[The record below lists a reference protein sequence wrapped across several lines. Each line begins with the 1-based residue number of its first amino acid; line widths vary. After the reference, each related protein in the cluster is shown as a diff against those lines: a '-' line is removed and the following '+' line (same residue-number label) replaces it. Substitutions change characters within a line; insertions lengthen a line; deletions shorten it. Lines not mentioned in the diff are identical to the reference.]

1 MIRKRILQYIDYKNI
16 TRYRFYKD
24 MQLSN
29 GFLDKEGS
37 VRSDICEKIC
47 YQYPDLNL
55 YWLITGK
62 GTMLNHHDHLTTETI
77 VNFIISN
84 KKELMEDDLF
94 IQFIDTIAAE
104 RVLEKEKTKLDQ
116 LTEQIKQDL
125 IDKIKKIEG

>member
-1 MIRKRILQYIDYKNI
+1 MIRKRILQYIDFKNI
-16 TRYRFYKD
+16 TRYRFYKE

-37 VRSDICEKIC
+37 IRSDICEKIC

-62 GTMLNHHDHLTTETI
+62 GTMLNHHDHLTIETL
-77 VNFIISN
+77 VNFMVSN
-84 KKELMEDDLF
+84 KEELMKDDLF
-94 IQFIDTIAAE
+94 IQCIDTISAE
-104 RVLEKEKTKLDQ
+104 RALQKEKIKLDQ

-125 IDKIKKIEG
+125 INKIKKIQG